1 MATKFS
7 IAIKVKNGVI
17 ADQQIVL
24 RKDAQKVID
33 TFKKWRDEGEEC
45 YLFNAPE
52 ADKRAKG
59 ERVSVAPAVVAPL
72 ATELKNRMSKK
83 VKEVADNLSI

>member
-7 IAIKVKNGVI
+7 IAIKVKDGLI
-17 ADQQIVL
+17 ADQKIVL
-24 RKDAQKVID
+24 RKEAQECID
-33 TFKKWRDEGEEC
+33 TFKKWRDEGSEC

-59 ERVSVAPAVVAPL
+59 VEVADAPAIVTPIVAD
-72 ATELKNRMSKK
+72 LKNRMTKK